1 MITRAHNPS
10 QIVKAVFTGIMAL
23 EAAVLL
29 VVALASPS
37 FALGI
42 GGLPG
47 TENDPASKH
56 LLDSLTSGSVGAL
69 FLLALWT
76 AWEPRFPYRKVLVG
90 VSFSGVL
97 LFNIYWAVTEL

>member
-1 MITRAHNPS
+1 MTRAQNPS
-10 QIVKAVFTGIMAL
+10 QFVKAVCTGIMGL

-29 VVALASPS
+29 VVALASLS

-47 TENDPASKH
+47 TEKDPASKY

-69 FLLALWT
+69 FLLGVWA
-76 AWEPRFPYRKVLVG
+76 AWEPRFPYRKVLTG

-97 LFNIYWAVTEL
+97 LFNIYWAVSAL